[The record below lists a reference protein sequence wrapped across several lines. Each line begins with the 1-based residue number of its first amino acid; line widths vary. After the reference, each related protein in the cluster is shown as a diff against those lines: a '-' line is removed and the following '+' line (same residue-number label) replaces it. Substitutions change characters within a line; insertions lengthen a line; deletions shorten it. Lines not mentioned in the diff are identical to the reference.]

1 MQMNE
6 RNGAREQS
14 SAEQA
19 NESAVRANGFL
30 VAQYIRLDSWLF
42 WTTVEWDRRYRRNTV
57 QESFKSSTIDLH

>member
-19 NESAVRANGFL
+19 NESAVRANGFQ

-42 WTTVEWDRRYRRNTV
+42 WTMHCGLEQTSIET
-57 QESFKSSTIDLH
+57 